1 MCRKKKYA
9 GLLVAVL
16 ALFSSCNNDSKMLV
30 DATNFDKVI
39 DGKQVS
45 LFNLENKNGMVVQIT
60 NYGGRIVSVWV
71 PDKNGKFADVALGF
85 DGIDGYLNAKEQF
98 IGCIVG
104 RIANRIG
111 QGRFFIDSVEYHTPL
126 NDGGVNTLHSGGGFS
141 NKVWDVVAVNDHS
154 LTLSYVSPDGED
166 GFPGTLNTTVT
177 YTLKEDN
184 AIDIRYK
191 AMTDKPTVVNLTNHA
206 FFNLSGEG
214 SGTINNHILQINAS
228 SITPVDSLLIP
239 TGEYMDVTG
248 TPFDFRT
255 PTVIG
260 ERLTDTHQ
268 QLIFGNGYD
277 HNWVLKEEPSKQII
291 QAVSVLDPVSGRIL
305 EVYTDA
311 VGVQFYGGNFFAGA
325 DVGKSGKPYG
335 FREALALE
343 TQFHPNSMNC
353 EAFPSIRLEPGE
365 IYESVCIYKFKTAE

>member
-1 MCRKKKYA
+1 MYVYLA
-9 GLLVAVL
+9 TVISVLLA
-16 ALFSSCNNDSKMLV
+16 SCGNSAKNLE
-30 DATNFDKVI
+30 DAAKFDRVI
-39 DGKQVS
+39 DGKQVA
-45 LFNLENKNGMVVQIT
+45 LYTLENENGMVVQIT

-98 IGCIVG
+98 IGCLVG
-104 RIANRIG
+104 RVANRIG
-111 QGRFFIDSVEYHTPL
+111 QGRFTIDSVEYHTPL

-141 NKVWDVVAVNDHS
+141 NKVWDVVAADDRS

-166 GFPGTLNTTVT
+166 GFPGTLSTTVT
-177 YTLKEDN
+177 YTLKDDN

-191 AMTDKPTVVNLTNHA
+191 AMTDKPTVVNLTIHA

-214 SGTINNHILQINAS
+214 SGTVNDHVLQIHADA
-228 SITPVDSLLIP
+228 ITPVDSLLIP

-248 TPFDFRT
+248 TPFEFRT
-255 PTVIG
+255 PVAIG
-260 ERLTDTHQ
+260 ERVDETHP
-268 QLIFGNGYD
+268 QLVFGNGYD
-277 HNWVLKEEPSKQII
+277 HNWVLKEEPDKRIV
-291 QAVSVLDPVSGRIL
+291 QAVSLSDPKSGRIL

-335 FREALALE
+335 FREGLALE
-343 TQFHPNSMNC
+343 TQSHPNSMNC
-353 EAFPSIRLEPGE
+353 ETFPSIRLEPGE
-365 IYESVCIYKFKTAE
+365 VYESVCIYKFKTAE